1 MADLYSFLASK
12 PSSVAF
18 TTMSTNTIR
27 ATTSA
32 TPPGD
37 EALACP
43 SCGFIAGAE
52 IALLFCSL
60 LHAPSVWLRR
70 GGDPCM
76 SRGCSKFASTVA
88 PPGHLPV
95 LRTLSACFARFT
107 TSGWES

>member
-70 GGDPCM
+70 GGDLVC
-76 SRGCSKFASTVA
+76 RAAVASS
-88 PPGHLPV
+88 PPPWRRLV
-95 LRTLSACFARFT
+95 ISLS
-107 TSGWES
+107 